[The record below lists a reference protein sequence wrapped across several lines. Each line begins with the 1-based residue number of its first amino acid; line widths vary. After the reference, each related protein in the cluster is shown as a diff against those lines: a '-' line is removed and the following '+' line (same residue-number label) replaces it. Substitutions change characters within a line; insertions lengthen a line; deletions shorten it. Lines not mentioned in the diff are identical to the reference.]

1 MLWIVMLCLLWSP
14 QERIESGRF
23 KGFSKSPTEHMIE
36 DFDRMPV
43 VRRFEGTVVIKE
55 RNEPMEG
62 VLVELR
68 GPGEG
73 KAVTGVR
80 TNKRGAFRFGSVPEG
95 LYAFKMTKNGFRSIV
110 GQVEIKRSA
119 KKHVP
124 LRFEM
129 LFGV

>member
-1 MLWIVMLCLLWSP
+1 MLWIVMLCLFCGP
-14 QERIESGRF
+14 QERFESGRF
-23 KGFSKSPTEHMIE
+23 KGFTKSPTEHMIE
-36 DFDRMPV
+36 DFDGTPV

-55 RNEPMEG
+55 RNESMEG

-73 KAVTGVR
+73 ETVKGVR
-80 TNKRGAFRFGSVPEG
+80 TDKRGAFRFGSMPEG

-110 GQVEIKRSA
+110 GHVEIKRSA
-119 KKHVP
+119 RKHVL